1 MAQFGEKCDYAEVDY
16 ASDLTDAESDEEYGT
31 SPPRVLS
38 ERVGPRSFKRTYGV
52 FVDNGVTVPERR
64 LRSRIDEQLELLRAV
79 VPNSNT
85 VEQGAVLTG
94 AYEYI
99 EKLQR
104 QVQQLHSEFDAES
117 CSDDDHVSSCEG
129 DSSTSCTEDERPV
142 DSNSAF
148 EWSCASRR
156 GRSRA
161 RVEVVSTGAGLRI
174 RVDCDKRPSLLADI
188 MKVLESRGLN
198 VEEASVAFE
207 ERFVLDCVGSV
218 VDRKR
223 TVECR
228 HVGARLKSLI
238 AAQ

>member
-1 MAQFGEKCDYAEVDY
+1 M
-16 ASDLTDAESDEEYGT
+16 
-31 SPPRVLS
+31 
-38 ERVGPRSFKRTYGV
+38 
-52 FVDNGVTVPERR
+52 
-64 LRSRIDEQLELLRAV
+64 
-79 VPNSNT
+79 
-85 VEQGAVLTG
+85 LTG

-161 RVEVVSTGAGLRI
+161 RVGFGDRLLFSYFFASRHYSMRYTSLHFYITALRFKSRLTRVPRLYEQVEVVSTGAGLRI

-218 VDRKR
+218 VSTDPKSMETAFVGCNVYTLEVRLSSSL
-223 TVECR
+223 
-228 HVGARLKSLI
+228 HVHCHCNHCFGSGLNVFLSV
-238 AAQ
+238 